1 MKGFL
6 HLLRVELA
14 EIRHDFRRPAFL
26 FGAALAYLLV
36 FGMLYIPNIVT
47 AVPTVIL
54 DEDNSALS
62 RQLVRDFEA
71 SDSYQV
77 TAYVTSQEEML
88 AALHDQ
94 TAIAAI
100 DIPHDFAKKA
110 RNGSYSTVLYL
121 TNGANIILTNI
132 TSAAAQSITE
142 DFSNKLAAQ
151 QVALRYGLNE
161 GLVAHYIAPV
171 TVHLRVLYNATQ
183 GYMFFFL
190 IGLAMV
196 AFQQGIVFA
205 VGASSLYEVEHP
217 EAMQGYGIAEIMLA
231 KTTVYWSLAMC
242 SYLLVLLG
250 ITQGLCI
257 DLHAPLW
264 QLLLLAGIFI
274 LAAIG
279 FCFFFSSF
287 FPAELPFVRAAILYP
302 VPCFIFSGY
311 TWPIES
317 MGPNMQTVAQFFP
330 LTHFSNTVRELFLI
344 GSSPSYTMCLE
355 KLGGLILLFFLI
367 GGFLYRR
374 NLSKRREALAA
385 SHATRPL

>member
-6 HLLRVELA
+6 HLLRV
-14 EIRHDFRRPAFL
+14 
-26 FGAALAYLLV
+26 
-36 FGMLYIPNIVT
+36 
-47 AVPTVIL
+47 
-54 DEDNSALS
+54 
-62 RQLVRDFEA
+62 
-71 SDSYQV
+71 
-77 TAYVTSQEEML
+77 
-88 AALHDQ
+88 
-94 TAIAAI
+94 
-100 DIPHDFAKKA
+100 
-110 RNGSYSTVLYL
+110 
-121 TNGANIILTNI
+121 
-132 TSAAAQSITE
+132 
-142 DFSNKLAAQ
+142 
-151 QVALRYGLNE
+151 
-161 GLVAHYIAPV
+161 
-171 TVHLRVLYNATQ
+171 LYNATH

-250 ITQGLCI
+250 ITQGLGI

>member
-142 DFSNKLAAQ
+142 DFSNHLAAQ
-151 QVALRYGLNE
+151 QVALRFGLNE
-161 GLVAHYIAPV
+161 EKVAHYIAPV
-171 TVHLRVLYNATQ
+171 VVHLRVLYNATQ

-196 AFQQGIVFA
+196 AFQQGILFA
-205 VGASSLYEVEHP
+205 VGASSFYEVEHP
-217 EAMQGYGIAEIMLA
+217 ETMQGYGVAEIMLA
-231 KTTVYWSLAMC
+231 KTTVYWLLAMC
-242 SYLLVLLG
+242 SYLLILLG
-250 ITQGLCI
+250 ITQGLGI
-257 DLHAPLW
+257 DLHAPLG
-264 QLLLLAGIFI
+264 QLLLLAALFI
-274 LAAIG
+274 LAVIG
-279 FCFFFSSF
+279 FCFFFTSF
-287 FPAELPFVRAAILYP
+287 FPAELPFVRAVILYP

-317 MGPNMQTVAQFFP
+317 MGPNMQLAAQFFP
-330 LTHFSNTVRELFLI
+330 LTHFSNTVRDLFLI
-344 GSSPSYTMCLE
+344 GSCADYTLCLE
-355 KLGGLILLFFLI
+355 KLCGLMLLFFLV
-367 GGFLYRR
+367 GGLLYRR
-374 NLSKRREALAA
+374 NLTRRRQAMAA
-385 SHATRPL
+385 CHAADSL

>member
-6 HLLRVELA
+6 HLLRV
-14 EIRHDFRRPAFL
+14 
-26 FGAALAYLLV
+26 
-36 FGMLYIPNIVT
+36 
-47 AVPTVIL
+47 
-54 DEDNSALS
+54 
-62 RQLVRDFEA
+62 
-71 SDSYQV
+71 
-77 TAYVTSQEEML
+77 
-88 AALHDQ
+88 
-94 TAIAAI
+94 
-100 DIPHDFAKKA
+100 
-110 RNGSYSTVLYL
+110 
-121 TNGANIILTNI
+121 
-132 TSAAAQSITE
+132 
-142 DFSNKLAAQ
+142 
-151 QVALRYGLNE
+151 
-161 GLVAHYIAPV
+161 
-171 TVHLRVLYNATQ
+171 LYNATH

-250 ITQGLCI
+250 ITQGLGI

-311 TWPIES
+311 TWPMFAELYHVP
-317 MGPNMQTVAQFFP
+317 GETRRPDPAVFP
-330 LTHFSNTVRELFLI
+330 H
-344 GSSPSYTMCLE
+344 
-355 KLGGLILLFFLI
+355 
-367 GGFLYRR
+367 RR
-374 NLSKRREALAA
+374 VSVPPQSE
-385 SHATRPL
+385 

>member
-1 MKGFL
+1 MIYGENVVNHIPLVIYDEDQSALNRKVIQAYADADRFVVTDYVQSEEEMKAAILNGY
-6 HLLRVELA
+6 
-14 EIRHDFRRPAFL
+14 
-26 FGAALAYLLV
+26 GKAALE
-36 FGMLYIPNIVT
+36 IP
-47 AVPTVIL
+47 
-54 DEDNSALS
+54 
-62 RQLVRDFEA
+62 R
-71 SDSYQV
+71 
-77 TAYVTSQEEML
+77 
-88 AALHDQ
+88 
-94 TAIAAI
+94 
-100 DIPHDFAKKA
+100 DFAKNVKHGDGADCMLMVNSANNMFGNATIAASQEIA
-110 RNGSYSTVLYL
+110 RNLEVSV
-121 TNGANIILTNI
+121 A
-132 TSAAAQSITE
+132 TSMLQSGGLLPAAALNNAYPVRLGVRITGDPANGYAAFMLGGLMLNGLQIGIMVALSPLLITE
-142 DFSNKLAAQ
+142 LLRRRYDERYPSWLFELA
-151 QVALRYGLNE
+151 G
-161 GLVAHYIAPV
+161 
-171 TVHLRVLYNATQ
+171 
-183 GYMFFFL
+183 F
-190 IGLAMV
+190 
-196 AFQQGIVFA
+196 
-205 VGASSLYEVEHP
+205 EVEHP
-217 EAMQGYGIAEIMLA
+217 ETMQGYGLAEIMLA

-250 ITQGLCI
+250 ITQGLGI

>member
-6 HLLRVELA
+6 HLIWVELG
-14 EIRHDFRRPAFL
+14 EIKHDLRRPAFL

-71 SDSYQV
+71 SDSYKI

-100 DIPHDFAKKA
+100 NIPHDFAKKA
-110 RNGSYSTVLYL
+110 KTGSYSTVLYL
-121 TNGANIILTNI
+121 TNGSNIILTNI
-132 TSAAAQSITE
+132 TSSAAQSITE

-217 EAMQGYGIAEIMLA
+217 EVMQGYGVAETMLA

-250 ITQGLCI
+250 ITQGLGI

-264 QLLLLAGIFI
+264 QLLL

-317 MGPNMQTVAQFFP
+317 MGENMQVVAQFFP
-330 LTHFSNTVRELFLI
+330 LTQFSNTVRELFLI
-344 GSSPSYTMCLE
+344 GSSPSYTMCIV
-355 KLGGLILLFFLI
+355 KLVGLMLLFFSL
-367 GGFLYRR
+367 GGWLYRR
-374 NLSKRREALAA
+374 RLLRLRRQLA
-385 SHATRPL
+385 